1 MPSRLFQAARASM
14 DKSAEDEDEA
24 LKRQRMEEPMEVDGG
39 GAPAP
44 AAGAAG
50 LLGKQV
56 PHTGRSL
63 RESTRSMLLGCDGCQ
78 TGDDTGGADVTL
90 CEVCSKCGHTHCERC
105 QADLLLRWGGKQVC
119 FCVHARVQA
128 KQNAHLF
135 AEPAEAPPLPG
146 PPDADARRKP
156 PEIDAPAPSQA
167 TASSSFARI
176 YGLQSQPALNGMIG
190 EVVPQSQSSERV
202 GLRVFPG
209 REVKLLK
216 RANLEML
223 EASNHAERQA
233 VLRQFRRIG
242 HEEAESVDGLGRPL
256 IRLDP
261 DDMLNL
267 VFRLAETGHVQGLKP
282 LLDIAA
288 QRFCREYD
296 GENALSIAVA
306 ANQCNTVALIM
317 RYRYTRYLAIE
328 PDDDGQTPLSCVQRG
343 NLTTSGVSQEDQS
356 LLLRL
361 LTCAIDDPL
370 LKEAEGRPANTTSK
384 GLLNFGSTV

>member
-1 MPSRLFQAARASM
+1 MAE
-14 DKSAEDEDEA
+14 SAEDEDEA
-24 LKRQRMEEPMEVDGG
+24 LKRQRMEEPMEVDDG

-44 AAGAAG
+44 AAWAAG

-63 RESTRSMLLGCDGCQ
+63 RESTRSMLLGCDGCEK
-78 TGDDTGGADVTL
+78 GDDTGGGDVTL
-90 CEVCSKCGHTHCERC
+90 RELCSKCGHTLCESC
-105 QADLLLRWGGKQVC
+105 QADLLLRWEGKQVC

-135 AEPAEAPPLPG
+135 AEPAEAPTLPG
-146 PPDADARRKP
+146 PPNARRTP
-156 PEIDAPAPSQA
+156 PSIDAPAPSQA

-223 EASNHAERQA
+223 EASNLVARQV

-242 HEEAESVDGLGRPL
+242 YEEAEGVDGLGRPL

-267 VFRLAETGHVQGLKP
+267 VFRLAETGHVQRLKP

-306 ANQCNTVALIM
+306 ANQCNTVALMM
-317 RYRYTRYLAIE
+317 RYRYTRYLANE
-328 PDDDGQTPLSCVQRG
+328 PDDDGQTPLTCVRRG
-343 NLTTSGVSQEDQS
+343 NLTNSGVSQVDQS

-361 LTCAIDDPL
+361 LTSAIDDPL

>member
-1 MPSRLFQAARASM
+1 MAE
-14 DKSAEDEDEA
+14 SAEDEDEA
-24 LKRQRMEEPMEVDGG
+24 LKRQRMEEPMEVDDG

-44 AAGAAG
+44 AALAAG

-78 TGDDTGGADVTL
+78 TGDDTGGGDVTL
-90 CEVCSKCGHTHCERC
+90 RELCSKCGHTLCESC
-105 QADLLLRWGGKQVC
+105 QADLLLRWEGRQVC

-135 AEPAEAPPLPG
+135 AEPAEAPTLPG
-146 PPDADARRKP
+146 PPNARRTP
-156 PEIDAPAPSQA
+156 PSIDAPAPSQA

-223 EASNHAERQA
+223 EASNLVARQV

-242 HEEAESVDGLGRPL
+242 HEEAEGVDGLGRPL

-267 VFRLAETGHVQGLKP
+267 VFRLAETGHVQRLKP

-306 ANQCNTVALIM
+306 ANQCNTVALMM
-317 RYRYTRYLAIE
+317 RYRYTRYLANE
-328 PDDDGQTPLSCVQRG
+328 PDDDGQTPLTCVRRG
-343 NLTTSGVSQEDQS
+343 NLTNSGVSQVDQS

-361 LTCAIDDPL
+361 LTSAIDDPL

>member
-1 MPSRLFQAARASM
+1 MAE
-14 DKSAEDEDEA
+14 SAEDEDEA
-24 LKRQRMEEPMEVDGG
+24 LKRQRMEEPMEVDDG

-44 AAGAAG
+44 AAWAAG

-78 TGDDTGGADVTL
+78 TGDDTGGGDVTL
-90 CEVCSKCGHTHCERC
+90 RELCSKCGHTLCESC
-105 QADLLLRWGGKQVC
+105 QADLLLRWEGRQVC

-135 AEPAEAPPLPG
+135 AEPAEAPTLPG
-146 PPDADARRKP
+146 PPNARRTP
-156 PEIDAPAPSQA
+156 PSIDAPAPSQA

-223 EASNHAERQA
+223 EASNLVARQV

-242 HEEAESVDGLGRPL
+242 HEEAEGVDGLGRPL

-267 VFRLAETGHVQGLKP
+267 VFRLAETGHVQRLKP

-306 ANQCNTVALIM
+306 ANQCNTVALMM
-317 RYRYTRYLAIE
+317 RYRYTRYLANE
-328 PDDDGQTPLSCVQRG
+328 PDDDGQTPLTCVRRG
-343 NLTTSGVSQEDQS
+343 NLTNSGVSQVDQS

-361 LTCAIDDPL
+361 LTSAIDDPL

>member
-1 MPSRLFQAARASM
+1 MAE
-14 DKSAEDEDEA
+14 SAEDEDEA
-24 LKRQRMEEPMEVDGG
+24 LKRQRMEEPMEVDDG

-44 AAGAAG
+44 AAWAAG

-78 TGDDTGGADVTL
+78 TGDDTGGGDVTL
-90 CEVCSKCGHTHCERC
+90 RELCSKCGHTLCESC
-105 QADLLLRWGGKQVC
+105 QADLLLRWEGKQVC

-135 AEPAEAPPLPG
+135 AEPAEAPTLPG
-146 PPDADARRKP
+146 PPNARRTP
-156 PEIDAPAPSQA
+156 PSIDAPAPSQA

-223 EASNHAERQA
+223 EASNLVARQV

-242 HEEAESVDGLGRPL
+242 HEEAEGVDGLGRPL

-261 DDMLNL
+261 DDMLNR

-306 ANQCNTVALIM
+306 ANQCNTVALMM
-317 RYRYTRYLAIE
+317 RYRYTRYLANE
-328 PDDDGQTPLSCVQRG
+328 PDDDGQTPLTCVRRG
-343 NLTTSGVSQEDQS
+343 NLTNSGVSQVDQS

-361 LTCAIDDPL
+361 LTSAIDDPL

>member
-1 MPSRLFQAARASM
+1 M

-24 LKRQRMEEPMEVDGG
+24 LKRQRMEEPMEVDDG

-44 AAGAAG
+44 AAWAAG

-78 TGDDTGGADVTL
+78 TGDDTGGGDVTL
-90 CEVCSKCGHTHCERC
+90 RELCSKCGHTLCESC
-105 QADLLLRWGGKQVC
+105 QADLLLRWEGKQVC

-135 AEPAEAPPLPG
+135 AEPAEAPTLPG
-146 PPDADARRKP
+146 PPNARRTP
-156 PEIDAPAPSQA
+156 PSIDAPAPSQA

-223 EASNHAERQA
+223 EASNLVARQV

-242 HEEAESVDGLGRPL
+242 HEEAEGVDGLGRPL

-261 DDMLNL
+261 DDMLNR
-267 VFRLAETGHVQGLKP
+267 VFRLAETGRVQGLKP

-306 ANQCNTVALIM
+306 ANQCNTVALMM
-317 RYRYTRYLAIE
+317 RYRYTRYLANE
-328 PDDDGQTPLSCVQRG
+328 PDDDGQTPLSCVRRG
-343 NLTTSGVSQEDQS
+343 NLTNSGVSQVDQS

-361 LTCAIDDPL
+361 LTSAIDDPL

>member
-1 MPSRLFQAARASM
+1 MAE
-14 DKSAEDEDEA
+14 SAEDEDEA
-24 LKRQRMEEPMEVDGG
+24 LKRQRMEEPMEVDDG

-44 AAGAAG
+44 AAWAAG

-78 TGDDTGGADVTL
+78 TGDDTGGGDVTL
-90 CEVCSKCGHTHCERC
+90 RELCSKCGHTLCESC
-105 QADLLLRWGGKQVC
+105 QADLLLRWEGKQVC

-135 AEPAEAPPLPG
+135 AEPAEAPTLPG
-146 PPDADARRKP
+146 PPNARRTP
-156 PEIDAPAPSQA
+156 PSIDAPAPSQA

-223 EASNHAERQA
+223 EASNLVARQV

-242 HEEAESVDGLGRPL
+242 HEEAEGVDGLGRPL

-267 VFRLAETGHVQGLKP
+267 VFRLAETGHVQRLKP

-306 ANQCNTVALIM
+306 ANQCNTVALMM
-317 RYRYTRYLAIE
+317 RYRYTRYLANE
-328 PDDDGQTPLSCVQRG
+328 PDDDGQTPLTCVRRG
-343 NLTTSGVSQEDQS
+343 NLTNSGVSQVDQS

-361 LTCAIDDPL
+361 LTSAIDDPL

>member
-1 MPSRLFQAARASM
+1 MAE
-14 DKSAEDEDEA
+14 SAEDEDEA
-24 LKRQRMEEPMEVDGG
+24 LKRQRMEEPMEVDDG

-44 AAGAAG
+44 AAWAAG

-78 TGDDTGGADVTL
+78 TGDDTGGGDVTL
-90 CEVCSKCGHTHCERC
+90 RELCSKCGHTLCESC
-105 QADLLLRWGGKQVC
+105 QADLLLRWEGKQVC

-135 AEPAEAPPLPG
+135 AEPAEAPTLPG
-146 PPDADARRKP
+146 PPNARRTP
-156 PEIDAPAPSQA
+156 PSIDAPAPSQA

-223 EASNHAERQA
+223 EASNLVARQV

-242 HEEAESVDGLGRPL
+242 HEEAEGVDGLGRPL

-261 DDMLNL
+261 DDMLNR
-267 VFRLAETGHVQGLKP
+267 VFRLAETGHVQRLKP

-306 ANQCNTVALIM
+306 ANQCNTVALMM
-317 RYRYTRYLAIE
+317 RYRYTRYLANE
-328 PDDDGQTPLSCVQRG
+328 PDDDGQTPLTCVRRG
-343 NLTTSGVSQEDQS
+343 NLTNSGVSQVDQS

-361 LTCAIDDPL
+361 LTSAIDDPL